1 MAMFHVIFSI
11 HHLTAY
17 LAQFPLKCLSR
28 NATYESD
35 RNLAFL
41 RFQRNVSLQTDV
53 SFLLAQSW
61 NRFPCKPQRLSS
73 TFTLNIDTNPTA
85 RLQVVTLTETD
96 GTRASRREERHSEKK
111 DAWAG
116 EGFPLWSRS
125 TGGKQKLGCLTL
137 KCPLLHTAVKNSV
150 WTSGAQLN
158 ITTQAF
164 RSSKGRIT
172 MTTSEHLCENG
183 FLRKRVRRH
192 FYCCAPDSEK
202 RPWETTQFMTQKQR
216 TWKKFRW
223 QAVKLWMCVLKSST
237 SSEAVHTWGIALSMM

>member
-96 GTRASRREERHSEKK
+96 GTRASRRVERHSEKK

-164 RSSKGRIT
+164 LQQQRQDYHDNIR
-172 MTTSEHLCENG
+172 TSV
-183 FLRKRVRRH
+183 RKRL
-192 FYCCAPDSEK
+192 P
-202 RPWETTQFMTQKQR
+202 P
-216 TWKKFRW
+216 
-223 QAVKLWMCVLKSST
+223 QA
-237 SSEAVHTWGIALSMM
+237 SEAALLLLRTGLWEKTVGNDTVYDSKTKNLEKVQMTGSETLDVCVEKFNQFRSGAHMRYRA